1 MSKSV
6 EEVSKLTESTYKVG
20 TGGKTTGAQ
29 MEQQLD
35 QLGFLCDFNQLSKRQ
50 QVFPD
55 HAEIASWKPLA
66 N

>member
-20 TGGKTTGAQ
+20 PGGKTTGAQ
-29 MEQQLD
+29 MER
-35 QLGFLCDFNQLSKRQ
+35 LGFLCDSQQLSKRR

-55 HAEIASWKPLA
+55 
-66 N
+66 

>member
-35 QLGFLCDFNQLSKRQ
+35 QFGFLCDLNQLSKRQ
-50 QVFPD
+50 QVFSD
-55 HAEIASWKPLA
+55 RA
-66 N
+66 